1 MKVWLNNNK
10 VEKFGGSATD
20 RKTAFEAYV
29 KQEYLKVEERALNDA
44 DTTLVDGNVTVD
56 NQDDTPIIV
65 NNDELITNGNN

>member
-10 VEKFGGSATD
+10 VDKFGGSATD

-44 DTTLVDGNVTVD
+44 DTLTDSCMMETS
-56 NQDDTPIIV
+56 Q
-65 NNDELITNGNN
+65 